1 MSLQIAVA
9 HTGQRLD
16 ADPVAFGS
24 VDALKHWIARATDIA
39 PELQILLTPAGK
51 HVKLQALLT
60 EKNIFVYSRELS
72 NGSQRTIPSTPL
84 PDVFTPE
91 EPPKFLANNTDMQS
105 WKSLFQARRDWA
117 FATLEKSHTMSLT
130 ASEQFS
136 EQATIERGT
145 QVAVGNHD
153 LHIRGLE
160 QKFQAAKEWFD
171 GVEREASDN
180 LKRLDGDFGQLG
192 LIPAKLEFA
201 RFLAKEL
208 RSTQAAQTSRKASP
222 GRVASLQDFLDVEA
236 VKKATSTS
244 KRVRDSF
251 GKRMAG
257 MNTQLE
263 KIGADYNELLGAV
276 GQSQSRSLVDDSEER
291 LRLYSEIEVVAK
303 KVESD
308 YEHVMGLASD
318 PKSVAQVSKMA
329 LLHTRNFLPAISE
342 YSIEMSGLVRRSVE
356 QKNTAMRNSVESMQ
370 GIANIESIISGMN
383 AELES
388 IDIPQ

>member
-192 LIPAKLEFA
+192 SIPAKLEFA

-208 RSTQAAQTSRKASP
+208 RSTQAAQISRKASP
-222 GRVASLQDFLDVEA
+222 GRLSL
-236 VKKATSTS
+236 
-244 KRVRDSF
+244 
-251 GKRMAG
+251 
-257 MNTQLE
+257 
-263 KIGADYNELLGAV
+263 IH
-276 GQSQSRSLVDDSEER
+276 
-291 LRLYSEIEVVAK
+291 I
-303 KVESD
+303 
-308 YEHVMGLASD
+308 
-318 PKSVAQVSKMA
+318 
-329 LLHTRNFLPAISE
+329 
-342 YSIEMSGLVRRSVE
+342 
-356 QKNTAMRNSVESMQ
+356 
-370 GIANIESIISGMN
+370 
-383 AELES
+383 
-388 IDIPQ
+388 